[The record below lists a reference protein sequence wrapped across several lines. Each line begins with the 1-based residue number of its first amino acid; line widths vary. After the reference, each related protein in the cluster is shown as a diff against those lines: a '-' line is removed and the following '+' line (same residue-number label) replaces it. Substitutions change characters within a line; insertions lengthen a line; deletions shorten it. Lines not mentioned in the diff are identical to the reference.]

1 MLSRVIAW
9 FTRPAPTPVV
19 IAGREDAAPGVPWAV
34 LVDRLQRDATAY
46 GVAYAWRCG
55 EPEQP
60 PEVLPLDV
68 ASVFPAA
75 GASGAAEFYEVLRP
89 QHIERCTERRSVRLE
104 SSEVLRIRFGEDALG
119 KLREWLEGDK

>member
-34 LVDRLQRDATAY
+34 LVARLQRDATAY
-46 GVAYAWRCG
+46 GVAYAWQCG

-68 ASVFPAA
+68 ASVFAVA
-75 GASGAAEFYEVLRP
+75 NGEGGVRFYEVLHP
-89 QHIERCTERRSVRLE
+89 ERWVRRTVRLE
-104 SSEVLRIRFGEDALG
+104 LSEVLRIRFGEDALG